1 MLHAKTFA
9 VDGQRLFV
17 GSFNFDPR
25 SMHLNTELGFVIESP
40 TLAADVSNE
49 FLTDIPA
56 NAYEVVLA
64 EDGRL
69 NWLARTPDGVGVH
82 PDEPGAIGWQRAA
95 ISLLSRMPIAWW
107 PCMGGVATVGGPR
120 FALVTLLRRDG
131 RHA

>member
-1 MLHAKTFA
+1 MLHAKTFS

-40 TLAADVSNE
+40 KMAMNVSNA

-69 NWLARTPDGVGVH
+69 NWREQTPDGVRVH
-82 PDEPGAIGWQRAA
+82 SSEPGANRWQRAA
-95 ISLLSRMPIAWW
+95 ISILSRMPIEW
-107 PCMGGVATVGGPR
+107 
-120 FALVTLLRRDG
+120 LL
-131 RHA
+131 

>member
-40 TLAADVSNE
+40 TLAADVSNAL
-49 FLTDIPA
+49 LTDIPA
-56 NAYEVVLA
+56 NAYEVVLT

-69 NWLARTPDGVGVH
+69 NWLERTPEGVGVQT
-82 PDEPGAIGWQRAA
+82 DEPGTNGWNRAA
-95 ISLLSRMPIAWW
+95 TSLMSKMQIEGQLRM
-107 PCMGGVATVGGPR
+107 
-120 FALVTLLRRDG
+120 G
-131 RHA
+131 RSEKGRVE

>member
-40 TLAADVSNE
+40 TLAADVSNA

-69 NWLARTPDGVGVH
+69 NWLERTPDGGGVH
-82 PDEPGAIGWQRAA
+82 TDRSEEKTSELKSIMS
-95 ISLLSRMPIAWW
+95 ISYDVFCLK
-107 PCMGGVATVGGPR
+107 
-120 FALVTLLRRDG
+120 
-131 RHA
+131 

>member
-40 TLAADVSNE
+40 TLAADVSNA

-56 NAYEVVLA
+56 TAYEVVLA

-69 NWLARTPDGVGVH
+69 NWLERTHYGVGVH
-82 PDEPGAIGWQRAA
+82 PDDPGTNGRQRAA
-95 ISLLSRMPIAWW
+95 LPLLPRLPIQ
-107 PCMGGVATVGGPR
+107 R
-120 FALVTLLRRDG
+120 
-131 RHA
+131 